1 MQNSSMSTSQNK
13 THYLKVCISSVAK
26 TEEDL
31 LSYNLFEAGAF
42 GVSED
47 LEFEQKD
54 FKYTPEILDKDSKEL
69 VAFFDVEFKDKI
81 KEFTFLKPYEFKVL
95 VEKNKDWLLE
105 WKKHFKPF
113 KVLEDLW
120 IVPSWEKPL
129 FQKKDDE
136 ICIYIEPGLA
146 FGTGTHATTKLCI
159 KALSSILDIENTIAS
174 AIDWGAGSAVLSIF
188 LAKKDIKS
196 IVACEIDELARENA
210 TKNLSLNNV
219 DAAYVCAPDDE
230 IMKEPCDLVVANI
243 IDGVLLQIKDQIFN
257 TRPKHLVLSGILN
270 ENAEWVKKE
279 FTKDSGYTFVCCDQL
294 DEWSMLQFKKEVS
307 V

>member
-1 MQNSSMSTSQNK
+1 MSTPQNK
-13 THYLKVCISSVAK
+13 THYLKVCVSSVAK
-26 TEEDL
+26 VEEDL

-54 FKYTPEILDKDSKEL
+54 FKYTPEILDKDSTEL
-69 VAFFDVEFKDKI
+69 VAFFDIEFKDKI
-81 KEFTFLKPYEFKVL
+81 ENFSFLKPYTFKIL

-113 KVLEDLW
+113 KVLTDLW
-120 IVPSWEKPL
+120 IVPSWDKSL
-129 FQKKDDE
+129 FKTKDNE
-136 ICIYIEPGLA
+136 TSIYIEPGLA

-159 KALSSILDIENTIAS
+159 KALSKTLYLEKSIAS

-188 LAKKDIKS
+188 LAKKGVTN

-210 TKNLSLNNV
+210 VKNLNLNNV
-219 DAAYVCAPDDE
+219 DCTYVCAPDDE
-230 IMKEPCDLVVANI
+230 VMKKPCDLVVANI
-243 IDGVLLQIKDQIFN
+243 IDGVLLQIKEHIFN
-257 TRPKHLVLSGILN
+257 TQAKHIILSGILN
-270 ENAEWVKKE
+270 ENAERVKKE
-279 FTKDSGYTFVCCDQL
+279 FTCGTGYTFIHSDQL

-307 V
+307 VKV